1 MKFFF
6 FCSAPDSKHR
16 DGSFTR
22 HVSAVTMD
30 DPREPGRPAYLNLSI
45 EMTAQNQSVELIKQA
60 IEARVGQPIEIAGAF
75 PF

>member
-1 MKFFF
+1 
-6 FCSAPDSKHR
+6 
-16 DGSFTR
+16 
-22 HVSAVTMD
+22 MD